1 MTKNK
6 TVENPPNQNANY
18 EILSQ
23 RSKITSDLNQV
34 GQMNQQ
40 HPYTVEEEETEQE
53 ALEVEEIEVAND
65 HMRNKER
72 RKNNDQQLRARI
84 RANTSNLDNDNVE
97 HVEFD
102 DMLQF
107 EPRENMQDAN
117 NMTNII
123 LEALSPNQIPSGQ
136 SSSQSNSNVR
146 SSG

>member
-6 TVENPPNQNANY
+6 TVENPNQNANY

-72 RKNNDQQLRARI
+72 RKNND
-84 RANTSNLDNDNVE
+84 
-97 HVEFD
+97 
-102 DMLQF
+102 
-107 EPRENMQDAN
+107 
-117 NMTNII
+117 
-123 LEALSPNQIPSGQ
+123 
-136 SSSQSNSNVR
+136 
-146 SSG
+146 

>member
-6 TVENPPNQNANY
+6 TVENPNQNANY

-136 SSSQSNSNVR
+136 SSS
-146 SSG
+146 